1 MAAAD
6 VVLDQFALGSY
17 GVLAAQAMAAG
28 RIVVGHVVEPVRARL
43 GNTLPIVEA
52 RQHNLEQVL
61 EQLIEDRERC
71 RELAVQGPEFV
82 HRYHDGTYAAK
93 VLADFVVGS

>member
-1 MAAAD
+1 
-6 VVLDQFALGSY
+6 
-17 GVLAAQAMAAG
+17 
-28 RIVVGHVVEPVRARL
+28 
-43 GNTLPIVEA
+43 
-52 RQHNLEQVL
+52 L